1 MFFSFKNIIKLLLV
15 SAVFGFFFYFIF
27 FLYNL
32 NNQNYLK
39 QIDVIPIIEA
49 DKPPFRSDY
58 IGKNDAS
65 EAYEKSCTLNNEC

>member
-1 MFFSFKNIIKLLLV
+1 M

-32 NNQNYLK
+32 NNQNNLK
-39 QIDVIPIIEA
+39 QIDTIPIIEA
-49 DKPPFRSDY
+49 DKSPFRSEY
-58 IGKNDAS
+58 IDNNDSS